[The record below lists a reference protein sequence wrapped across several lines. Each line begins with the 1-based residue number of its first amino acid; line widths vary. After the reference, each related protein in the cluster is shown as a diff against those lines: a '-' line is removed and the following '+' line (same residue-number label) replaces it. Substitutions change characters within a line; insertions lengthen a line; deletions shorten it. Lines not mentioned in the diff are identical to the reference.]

1 MDILEVNK
9 YTLANLYDQFPE
21 SFKGLSLDG
30 NNLVYNGEKVD
41 ISKFNINDL
50 LSSETNFAVSLSV
63 LSPEDI
69 FKIIRL
75 HSLYLESTL
84 KNKKDDNA
92 SKIEIIKQENPL
104 MKNISLVTRNNNGYV
119 DEYINI
125 VDSLGEDH
133 LFQNDRN
140 VNVFAIYENLRFKAA
155 GREITPDELIAEINR
170 KLYEV
175 HMDKAPDLIE
185 RDSTS
190 EDFVNKMNR
199 VHNPYKND
207 KSTDVYGSELHDIAV
222 VRDLDD
228 PNNHQVVTFDQNEFG
243 DLVVQNHEQN
253 VIGVDTTTKNGNI
266 TEETVS
272 ENDTDE
278 NANTENEVFE
288 KEEETVV
295 ALLISTQEFYDL
307 LNSSEELT
315 EEQRKSVD
323 LYYAYFGDLVL
334 YEDYLLPELKQILYD
349 FRAYVYELQYGEIPE
364 GQERYINNKQQEAI
378 DKSIEMETK
387 VATISSEE
395 LTEDKVKEGVK
406 KLELIKPVNNY
417 GNNTGSV
424 SVIQVLAFIIGISI
438 ILTAVTLYLIG

>member
-1 MDILEVNK
+1 
-9 YTLANLYDQFPE
+9 
-21 SFKGLSLDG
+21 
-30 NNLVYNGEKVD
+30 
-41 ISKFNINDL
+41 
-50 LSSETNFAVSLSV
+50 
-63 LSPEDI
+63 
-69 FKIIRL
+69 
-75 HSLYLESTL
+75 
-84 KNKKDDNA
+84 
-92 SKIEIIKQENPL
+92 
-104 MKNISLVTRNNNGYV
+104 
-119 DEYINI
+119 
-125 VDSLGEDH
+125 
-133 LFQNDRN
+133 
-140 VNVFAIYENLRFKAA
+140 
-155 GREITPDELIAEINR
+155 
-170 KLYEV
+170 
-175 HMDKAPDLIE
+175 
-185 RDSTS
+185 
-190 EDFVNKMNR
+190 MNR